1 MICNL
6 ILTFLVWISSIIA
19 VFMIGAFIY
28 FLKYDKIK
36 GKSRSCKLGPRCPD
50 AMHVPGYDGN
60 QAVRFYYIP
69 AKSET
74 ESQANG

>member
-36 GKSRSCKLGPRCPD
+36 GGKLIDMGFLLQISIALMCIT
-50 AMHVPGYDGN
+50 VEL
-60 QAVRFYYIP
+60 VSKF
-69 AKSET
+69 
-74 ESQANG
+74 

>member
-19 VFMIGAFIY
+19 VFIIGAFIY

-36 GKSRSCKLGPRCPD
+36 GGKLIDMGFLLQISIALICIT
-50 AMHVPGYDGN
+50 VEF
-60 QAVRFYYIP
+60 VSKF
-69 AKSET
+69 
-74 ESQANG
+74 